1 MLFVFELLLAII
13 IVAVRHYL
21 KNKKKYQIK
30 LMRIILK
37 ATAAILAILLTVTI
51 LLQEIFQRLLDRISS
66 QEKKLKILDK
76 RKLKIKKE
84 TDKWRTVYKK

>member
-30 LMRIILK
+30 LKRIILK

-51 LLQEIFQRLLDRISS
+51 LLQEIFQRLLDKISS
-66 QEKKLKILDK
+66 QEQKLKILDK
-76 RKLKIKKE
+76 H
-84 TDKWRTVYKK
+84 

>member
-13 IVAVRHYL
+13 IVTVRYYL

-30 LMRIILK
+30 LKRIILK

-51 LLQEIFQRLLDRISS
+51 LLQEIFQRLLDKISS
-66 QEKKLKILDK
+66 QEQKLKILDK
-76 RKLKIKKE
+76 H
-84 TDKWRTVYKK
+84 

>member
-13 IVAVRHYL
+13 IVTVRHYL

-30 LMRIILK
+30 LKRIVLK

-51 LLQEIFQRLLDRISS
+51 LLQEIFQRLLDKISS
-66 QEKKLKILDK
+66 QE
-76 RKLKIKKE
+76 RKLKKL
-84 TDKWRTVYKK
+84 DKH

>member
-1 MLFVFELLLAII
+1 MLFVFELLLAVI

-30 LMRIILK
+30 LKRIILK

-51 LLQEIFQRLLDRISS
+51 LLQEIFQRLLDKISS
-66 QEKKLKILDK
+66 QEQKLKILDK
-76 RKLKIKKE
+76 H
-84 TDKWRTVYKK
+84 

>member
-30 LMRIILK
+30 LKRIVLK

-51 LLQEIFQRLLDRISS
+51 LLQEIFQRLLDKISS
-66 QEKKLKILDK
+66 QE
-76 RKLKIKKE
+76 RKLKKL
-84 TDKWRTVYKK
+84 DKH

>member
-30 LMRIILK
+30 LKRTVLK

-51 LLQEIFQRLLDRISS
+51 LLQEIFQRLLDKISS
-66 QEKKLKILDK
+66 QEQKLKILDK
-76 RKLKIKKE
+76 H
-84 TDKWRTVYKK
+84 

>member
-21 KNKKKYQIK
+21 KNKDKYQIK
-30 LMRIILK
+30 LKRIILK

-51 LLQEIFQRLLDRISS
+51 LLQEIFQRLLDKISS
-66 QEKKLKILDK
+66 QEQKLKILDK
-76 RKLKIKKE
+76 H
-84 TDKWRTVYKK
+84 